1 MFILSIYKLVGA
13 LEKNDIIVIGLKE
26 MTFISALTD
35 VVIIQ
40 AFVSRIILSYYDL
53 EIINLIDAYLPLAIG
68 VIMTIVSIKM
78 MTRFAKYE
86 S

>member
-1 MFILSIYKLVGA
+1 MGA

-40 AFVSRIILSYYDL
+40 AFISRIILAYKDL
-53 EIINLIDAYLPLAIG
+53 DIIYTIDSYLPLAIG
-68 VIMTIVSIKM
+68 VIMVIVSITMIK
-78 MTRFAKYE
+78 RFLKYE